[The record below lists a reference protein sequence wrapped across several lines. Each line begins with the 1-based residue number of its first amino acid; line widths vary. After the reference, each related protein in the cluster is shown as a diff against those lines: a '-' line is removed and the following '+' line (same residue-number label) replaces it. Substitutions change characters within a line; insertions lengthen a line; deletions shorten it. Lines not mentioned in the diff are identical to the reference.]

1 MAVGQIDTASVEVAS
16 LGRSSTDGAT
26 QARGPQGCLR
36 IALLV
41 LSASLARPAAVSGQP
56 GELIERTL
64 AIVGGQ
70 AITLSDVRTAS
81 ALQLIDAKPDA
92 GLEPAVSRLIDRV
105 LMLREVQ
112 RYVPTEPDAADV
124 DRGVDL
130 VRRRFAS
137 PDALASTLAA
147 GGFTEARLR
156 AWLRDD
162 LRIAAYLA
170 QRFAAVGVPT
180 DEEVA
185 SYYDEHRAEFDA
197 RKLTEA
203 DAVPVIRER
212 IYAERRAQL
221 IADWVEDLRRRTPIV
236 ELWKTPPPL
245 AFVICSTAS
254 GVGVGPQFVT
264 NPGTSNPGTSNPGT
278 EP

>member
-1 MAVGQIDTASVEVAS
+1 MRGVILLLSVGLGSVGVAH
-16 LGRSSTDGAT
+16 
-26 QARGPQGCLR
+26 
-36 IALLV
+36 
-41 LSASLARPAAVSGQP
+41 GQP

-70 AITLSDVRTAS
+70 AITLSDVRTAL
-81 ALQLIDAKPDA
+81 ALQLIDAKLDA
-92 GLEPAVSRLIDRV
+92 GLEPAVFRLIDRV

-112 RYVPTEPDAADV
+112 RYVPTEPDAADI

-156 AWLRDD
+156 AWVRDD

-185 SYYDEHRAEFDA
+185 CV
-197 RKLTEA
+197 L
-203 DAVPVIRER
+203 
-212 IYAERRAQL
+212 RRAPRGVRCPK
-221 IADWVEDLRRRTPIV
+221 ADRGRRGPGDPRTHLRGTPRPTHRRLGRGSPPAYPHRRVVE
-236 ELWKTPPPL
+236 
-245 AFVICSTAS
+245 
-254 GVGVGPQFVT
+254 
-264 NPGTSNPGTSNPGT
+264 
-278 EP
+278 EPHIFSQ